1 MITKI
6 TTADELKQIFTE
18 ILLNKTDKI
27 SDISNE
33 SVLNGIAY
41 GCAKMAQRLL
51 INQAVVEG
59 HLFPDTAYGTYLD
72 DIARSNGIAPRFK
85 S

>member
-33 SVLNGIAY
+33 SVLNGMAY
-41 GCAKMAQRLL
+41 GC
-51 INQAVVEG
+51 
-59 HLFPDTAYGTYLD
+59 
-72 DIARSNGIAPRFK
+72 S
-85 S
+85 